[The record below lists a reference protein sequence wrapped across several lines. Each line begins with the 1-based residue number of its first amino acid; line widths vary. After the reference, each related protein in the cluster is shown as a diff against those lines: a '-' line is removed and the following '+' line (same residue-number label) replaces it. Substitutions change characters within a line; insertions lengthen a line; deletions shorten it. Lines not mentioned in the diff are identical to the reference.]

1 MLCVTDVGVTPK
13 NARTQYHVR
22 SKIRLTLVTYHVED
36 KCFMSVP
43 TRYERI
49 IRYLTAEREYLE
61 LQEQIRNNVTGEVGV
76 RDRMNPCEL
85 FDYGPGT
92 GTCWSDGHYMCK
104 ECKHLS
110 PDRPYRNDD

>member
-1 MLCVTDVGVTPK
+1 
-13 NARTQYHVR
+13 
-22 SKIRLTLVTYHVED
+22 
-36 KCFMSVP
+36 MSVL

-49 IRYLTAEREYLE
+49 IASFQREHEEAAIL
-61 LQEQIRNNVTGEVGV
+61 EQIRNNVTGEVGV
-76 RDRMNPCEL
+76 RDRMYPCEM

-110 PDRPYRNDD
+110 PDRPYRYDD